1 MKNIWIDLNRVC
13 FELNSLLRS
22 GSDKE
27 NNNNIYIYTRFL
39 IYEKVKASVKEK
51 QVFISTYLQYLHI
64 YLSATIGLQ
73 VPGLSLFI
81 DKEFDDSKLCR
92 TIKEPIQY

>member
-1 MKNIWIDLNRVC
+1 MNNIWIDLNRVC
-13 FELNSLLRS
+13 FELNFLLRS

-27 NNNNIYIYTRFL
+27 KKLYIYIGFL

-64 YLSATIGLQ
+64 YLSATIGLR
-73 VPGLSLFI
+73 VLGLSLFI
-81 DKEFDDSKLCR
+81 DKEFDYSKLCR